1 MSLDGFIA
9 GPNGENDWIVQDP
22 TFDFAA
28 LWNRFDTLIMG
39 RRTYE
44 VVITRFNP
52 IDKMG
57 KQVFVVS
64 TTLDASQHCGAT
76 IIRDGV
82 PEAVASIK
90 AQPGRDVWLMGG
102 SVLARSLVDASLVR
116 WRPASARRPAESIA
130 SGRMQALP
138 KWGDCSEVLHQHGWD
153 FALIPAESPRNLRFS
168 ILDCESFRRGERLRR
183 GISGRRA
190 HYRCCSRD
198 PVPQF
203 QIF

>member
-1 MSLDGFIA
+1 VRSLVYSVAMSLDGFIA

-44 VVITRFNP
+44 VAMTRFNP
-52 IDKMG
+52 IEKMG

-64 TTLDASQHCGAT
+64 STLDASQHSGAT

-102 SVLARSLVDASLVR
+102 SVLFRSLIDADLVDRVEVTVIPVMLGSGVPLV
-116 WRPASARRPAESIA
+116 P
-130 SGRMQALP
+130 
-138 KWGDCSEVLHQHGWD
+138 
-153 FALIPAESPRNLRFS
+153 
-168 ILDCESFRRGERLRR
+168 RGERRQLHLEECKPYP
-183 GISGRRA
+183 SGVIA
-190 HYRCCSRD
+190 LKYSIGTGGSTH
-198 PVPQF
+198 
-203 QIF
+203 